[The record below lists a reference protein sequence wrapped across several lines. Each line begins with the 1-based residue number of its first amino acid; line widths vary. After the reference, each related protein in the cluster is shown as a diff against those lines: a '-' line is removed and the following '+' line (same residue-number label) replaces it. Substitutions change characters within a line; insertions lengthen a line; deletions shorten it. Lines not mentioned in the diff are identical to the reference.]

1 MELMEW
7 IFVISAVAVLYSYV
21 GYPCVLYLL
30 SVVRNHVVMRSDVE
44 PHVSFIIT
52 AHNEEARI
60 ADKIDN
66 TLLLSYPREKFEI
79 IVASDC
85 STDLTDDIVRRYFP
99 RITLVRSPSRAGKEA
114 AQKLAIEASTGEVL
128 VFSDVATI
136 VPENG
141 VRNMTRNFADPS
153 VGCVSSVDR
162 FIEADGEVSG
172 EGLYVKYEMFLR
184 DLEGRVNSLVGLSGS
199 FFAARRSLC
208 RTWAPDLQSDF
219 NTVLNAVRAG
229 LRGVADPHSIGYYQN
244 LADESKEFD
253 RKVRTVTRGISVL
266 MRNRQL
272 LNPLTYGLFAW
283 QLASHKLLRWSVP
296 FFLIVMLLSSG
307 MLGIDS
313 AVYLGFFWLQVAFYL
328 AGIIGYVGRDRWQ
341 NTIIKV
347 PYFFMLVNLSILKA
361 WIRYVVGDRAVAWQ
375 PSVR

>member
-1 MELMEW
+1 MKLMEW
-7 IFVISAVAVLYSYV
+7 VFWISAGGVLYAYF
-21 GYPCVLYLL
+21 GYPCALYLL
-30 SVVRNHVVMRSDVE
+30 SMVRNQIVKRGDIE

-60 ADKIDN
+60 VNKIDN
-66 TLLLSYPREKFEI
+66 TLSLSYPREKFQI

-85 STDLTDDIVRRYFP
+85 STDQTDDIVRRHSP
-99 RITLVRSPSRAGKEA
+99 RVTLVRSPRRAGKEA
-114 AQKLAIEASTGEVL
+114 AQKLAVEASVGEIL

-136 VPENG
+136 VPEDG
-141 VRNMTRNFADPS
+141 VSNLVRNFADPS

-162 FIEADGEVSG
+162 FIDADGRVSG
-172 EGLYVKYEMFLR
+172 EGMYVKYEMFLR
-184 DLEGRVNSLVGLSGS
+184 DLEGHVNSLVGLSGS
-199 FFAARRSLC
+199 FFATRRSLC
-208 RTWAPDLQSDF
+208 QTWAPDLQSDF

-229 LRGVADPHSIGYYQN
+229 LRGVTDPHSIGYYRN
-244 LADESKEFD
+244 LADERKEFD

-266 MRNRQL
+266 MRNWTL

-296 FFLIVMLLSSG
+296 FFLIAMLLSSG

-313 AVYLGFFWLQVAFYL
+313 PVYLGFFGLQVGFYFV
-328 AGIIGYVGRDRWQ
+328 AVIGYVGKDRWQ
-341 NTIIKV
+341 SSIIKI
-347 PYFFMLVNLSILKA
+347 PCFFMLVNLSILKA
-361 WIRYVVGDRAVAWQ
+361 WIRYVTGDRAVVWQ